1 MQTQMPRSAAV
12 LFCYSLP
19 GLPLA
24 ALSLPLY
31 VIVPYFYTTEVGLS
45 LAAVGLILFALRL
58 FDGFIDPLLGHMAD
72 RTSSRLGR
80 RKIWVISTVPLSII
94 STYMIFVPPHGATVI
109 HLLVWGVVFSVSFS
123 ALSLSYTAWGAELS
137 TDYDERNKVSAF
149 REVTTL
155 FGTVF
160 ATALPVVMK
169 LNGYEKEGES
179 LFVIAIFVAVLL
191 PLTSL
196 AAIKFVPEPD
206 NRTTSKINLKDGIG
220 ALLENAPFI
229 RLVISFILNS
239 FANALPATLFLF
251 FVTDRLQAEEQRG
264 ILLLLY
270 FAAGVIGVPVWVWLA
285 KRYNKHRTW
294 CISML
299 IACFFFSLT
308 PLLRPEDIWVY
319 TIIVVLTGLT
329 LGSDLVLPSSL
340 QADVIDVD
348 TARTGEQRTGL
359 YFAIWSIAT
368 QISLAAAAGLAFT
381 LLDVAGFQA
390 EQSGKMDADAP
401 GLFTLA
407 ILYGWLP
414 VVVKLLA
421 ISMMWQFPITREK
434 QKELS
439 EKIATAQT

>member
-1 MQTQMPRSAAV
+1 
-12 LFCYSLP
+12 
-19 GLPLA
+19 
-24 ALSLPLY
+24 
-31 VIVPYFYTTEVGLS
+31 
-45 LAAVGLILFALRL
+45 
-58 FDGFIDPLLGHMAD
+58 
-72 RTSSRLGR
+72 
-80 RKIWVISTVPLSII
+80 
-94 STYMIFVPPHGATVI
+94 
-109 HLLVWGVVFSVSFS
+109 
-123 ALSLSYTAWGAELS
+123 
-137 TDYDERNKVSAF
+137 
-149 REVTTL
+149 
-155 FGTVF
+155 
-160 ATALPVVMK
+160 
-169 LNGYEKEGES
+169 
-179 LFVIAIFVAVLL
+179 
-191 PLTSL
+191 
-196 AAIKFVPEPD
+196 
-206 NRTTSKINLKDGIG
+206 
-220 ALLENAPFI
+220 
-229 RLVISFILNS
+229 
-239 FANALPATLFLF
+239 
-251 FVTDRLQAEEQRG
+251 
-264 ILLLLY
+264 
-270 FAAGVIGVPVWVWLA
+270 
-285 KRYNKHRTW
+285 
-294 CISML
+294 ML